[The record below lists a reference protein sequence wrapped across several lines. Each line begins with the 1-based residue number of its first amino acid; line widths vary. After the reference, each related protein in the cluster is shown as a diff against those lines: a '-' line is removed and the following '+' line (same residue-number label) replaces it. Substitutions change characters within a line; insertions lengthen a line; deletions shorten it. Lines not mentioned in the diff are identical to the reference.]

1 MIDILSG
8 VAGTVAAAVDEAIVR
23 ATEAPTWGAEVQG
36 LEVEGLAVSD
46 EAGAAR
52 AGLDHPAE
60 GTNAKWFAGGGT
72 SSHNTQVT
80 SVGSLPTSNAWDLA
94 QFASPEGKE
103 CGGCKGG
110 GTLGD
115 VEMADTLISLNVRF
129 VQKRPKLK
137 VPAADDIES
146 RAGGFGKEITKK
158 PEEKRAAEF
167 MREDDLRSRMQACCI
182 EAWCNA

>member
-1 MIDILSG
+1 MIDFLSG

-52 AGLDHPAE
+52 AGQDHPAE
-60 GTNAKWFAGGGT
+60 GTSAKWFAGGGT

-80 SVGSLPTSNAWDLA
+80 SVGSLRTSNAWDLA

-115 VEMADTLISLNVRF
+115 VEMAETLISLNVRF

-167 MREDDLRSRMQACCI
+167 MREDDLRARMQACCI

>member
-1 MIDILSG
+1 MIDFLSG
-8 VAGTVAAAVDEAIVR
+8 VAGTVAAGVDEALVR

-36 LEVEGLAVSD
+36 LEVEELAVSD

-52 AGLDHPAE
+52 AGEDHPAE
-60 GTNAKWFAGGGT
+60 GASAGCAGGGT

-80 SVGSLPTSNAWDLA
+80 SMGSLPTSNIWDVA
-94 QFASPEGKE
+94 QFASPEGKG

-115 VEMADTLISLNVRF
+115 VEMAETLISLNVRF

-137 VPAADDIES
+137 VPAADDIENG
-146 RAGGFGKEITKK
+146 AGRFGKEITK
-158 PEEKRAAEF
+158 PEETRAAEF
-167 MREDDLRSRMQACCI
+167 MRDDDLRSRMQACCI